1 VKDLEGGAVEVLWIP
16 SGLGKFIGK
25 AGDLGKKAWGIG
37 GGLIHFQ
44 LSGYFDLLLI
54 VVESDGSEEV
64 GGLIGA
70 GVARNF
76 ERVEPNGEGQVL
88 EFEAKADA
96 GCSVWGGE
104 NGRGS
109 GGNPAG
115 GACGPIA

>member
-1 VKDLEGGAVEVLWIP
+1 MKDLEGGAVEVLWIP
-16 SGLGKFIGK
+16 PGLGKFIGK

-70 GVARNF
+70 GVAGNF
-76 ERVEPNGEGQVL
+76 ERVEPDGKGQVL
-88 EFEAKADA
+88 
-96 GCSVWGGE
+96 
-104 NGRGS
+104 
-109 GGNPAG
+109 
-115 GACGPIA
+115 